1 MSTKAAASSRITGF
15 YRLDRDERLQV
26 VRAAAGL
33 GPGDPALDGLDGDVD
48 VALLDGFVENVIG
61 AFPLPLGIAV
71 NFQVDGRDLL
81 VPMAVEES
89 SVVAAASNMARLA
102 RNTGGFQTEVV
113 EDLVIGQIQVL
124 DVADGEA
131 AAVAVASRR
140 EEIIEKANA
149 LDPTLVSFGGGCR
162 DVECRIFSPEQTGAG
177 TVLVVHLLVD
187 PRDAMGANVVNTMA
201 EALAPDVAR
210 WAGGRPGLRIL
221 SNLADRRRFRATC
234 RIRPAD
240 LAIGDLPG
248 PEVAQRIV
256 EAARFAWYDSYRAAT
271 HNKGIM
277 NGIDPVVVVTGND
290 WRAVEAGVHAYAA
303 RDGQY
308 RSVSSWTIDDDGMLV
323 GQLEVPLQV
332 GIVGGVTRLHP
343 TARFALR
350 LLRVETAQDLARVL
364 AAVGLAQNLGAL
376 RALGTEG
383 IQKGHM
389 RLHARN
395 LELASDLSD
404 EPPLK
409 DDP

>member
-1 MSTKAAASSRITGF
+1 
-15 YRLDRDERLQV
+15 
-26 VRAAAGL
+26 
-33 GPGDPALDGLDGDVD
+33 
-48 VALLDGFVENVIG
+48 
-61 AFPLPLGIAV
+61 
-71 NFQVDGRDLL
+71 
-81 VPMAVEES
+81 
-89 SVVAAASNMARLA
+89 
-102 RNTGGFQTEVV
+102 
-113 EDLVIGQIQVL
+113 
-124 DVADGEA
+124 
-131 AAVAVASRR
+131 
-140 EEIIEKANA
+140 
-149 LDPTLVSFGGGCR
+149 
-162 DVECRIFSPEQTGAG
+162 
-177 TVLVVHLLVD
+177 
-187 PRDAMGANVVNTMA
+187 
-201 EALAPDVAR
+201 
-210 WAGGRPGLRIL
+210 
-221 SNLADRRRFRATC
+221 AT
-234 RIRPAD
+234 
-240 LAIGDLPG
+240 
-248 PEVAQRIV
+248 
-256 EAARFAWYDSYRAAT
+256 T

>member
-277 NGIDPVVVVTGND
+277 N
-290 WRAVEAGVHAYAA
+290 
-303 RDGQY
+303 
-308 RSVSSWTIDDDGMLV
+308 
-323 GQLEVPLQV
+323 
-332 GIVGGVTRLHP
+332 
-343 TARFALR
+343 
-350 LLRVETAQDLARVL
+350 
-364 AAVGLAQNLGAL
+364 
-376 RALGTEG
+376 
-383 IQKGHM
+383 
-389 RLHARN
+389 
-395 LELASDLSD
+395 
-404 EPPLK
+404 
-409 DDP
+409 